1 MFAVKALVLCV
12 PLAANVPLQ
21 PPEAVQDVALVEL
34 QVSVEA
40 PPLATLVGFAVNAA
54 VGTGLAAIVTVAAAA
69 APVPPEP
76 IQVSE
81 YVVSV
86 VKAPV
91 LWLPLVANGPDQPP
105 EAVQDVASVE
115 LQVNMAA
122 SPLLTVVGEADID
135 AVGGG

>member
-1 MFAVKALVLCV
+1 V

-21 PPEAVQDVALVEL
+21 PPEATQDVALVEL

-40 PPLATLVGFAVNAA
+40 PPLGTFVGFAVNVA
-54 VGTGLAAIVTVAAAA
+54 VGTGLAFTVTVAETAEL
-69 APVPPEP
+69 VPPEP
-76 IQVSE
+76 AQVRE

-91 LWLPLVANGPDQPP
+91 LWAPLVANAPVQPP

-122 SPLLTVVGEADID
+122 SPLLTVLGETDID
-135 AVGGG
+135 AVGGDAVGGG

>member
-1 MFAVKALVLCV
+1 M

-21 PPEAVQDVALVEL
+21 APEAAHDVALVEF

-40 PPLATLVGFAVNAA
+40 PPLGTLVGFAVNVA
-54 VGTGLAAIVTVAAAA
+54 VGTGLAVTVTAAETAEL
-69 APVPPEP
+69 VPPEP
-76 IQVSE
+76 VQVRE
-81 YVVSV
+81 YEESV